1 MKTKKGSIL
10 AYALIILTM
19 MAVISV
25 AMTTTTILE
34 RKSSSATDSSTQAYQ
49 TADTGAQLGIK
60 LINSAT
66 MPGATLGDTF
76 TDAYSCDDDD
86 GYAKVKID
94 DAEGVTGSSYELTFF
109 QENEEGNRVQLA
121 CDGLLNDVEII
132 KSVGTYKGTIRA
144 VEVSVSRLGA
154 CKGIT
159 RVPYDGG
166 PHVDAGEN
174 FYYNTVAIGSQCWLK
189 ENLNIGDFRNTLL
202 GAQESNCS
210 NIEKYC
216 YGNDEENC
224 DSYGGLY
231 QWDQTVC
238 GENIPGNE
246 RTQGI
251 CPDGWEIPT
260 DEDFRIL
267 EQFLAGSNSC
277 DEDRGGLDCNPA
289 GMILRDSDHFDAH
302 MAGNFSSGSFE
313 DLGISESYWTSNFDG
328 ADESIKRT
336 IFSAHGDID
345 RKGLSVNSALSVRC
359 ILGSSCTPVDGG
371 VSGWG
376 DWYDVTE
383 WSECSES
390 CGGGERTKT
399 QRRDRTCTNPIP
411 SCGGNDCV
419 EPLSETRTIT
429 ETCNAQPCCT
439 PVNGGWSAWSA
450 CSVACGGG
458 IQTRTCTNPA
468 PSCGGTNCAG
478 ADTRSCNTQ
487 ACCVANVGT
496 SCSSGIGSCRTG
508 TVQCNGSCLATGNR
522 PNGTVCS
529 SGTCSDGRC
538 CGWKVT
544 TGVAPLCN
552 VDGII
557 PLYPC
562 NASRVGSCHAVN
574 DTVYFQPRFTSYRCI
589 CS

>member
-60 LINSAT
+60 LINSVTA
-66 MPGATLGDTF
+66 PDATLDDAF
-76 TDAYSCDDDD
+76 TGVYSCDDDD
-86 GYAKVKID
+86 GYAKVKVD
-94 DAEGVTGSSYELTFF
+94 DDVIAGSSYELTFF
-109 QENEEGNRVQLA
+109 SGNDTSNESSRLN
-121 CDGLLNDVEII
+121 CDASINNVELI

-189 ENLNIGDFRNTLL
+189 ENLNVGTYISSSDNQGHD
-202 GAQESNCS
+202 CD
-210 NIEKYC
+210 NIKKYC
-216 YGNDEENC
+216 YDDNENNC
-224 DSYGGLY
+224 DSDGGLY
-231 QWDQTVC
+231 QLDQVVC
-238 GENIPGNE
+238 GDAVLANE

-251 CPDGWEIPT
+251 CPDDWRVPT
-260 DEDFRIL
+260 EADFRVL

-277 DEDRGGLDCNPA
+277 AEDRVGLDCNPA

-313 DLGISESYWTSNFDG
+313 DLGISESYWTSKLDG
-328 ADESIKRT
+328 AEGSTIRT
-336 IFSAHGDID
+336 IFSAVGDIYRND
-345 RKGLSVNSALSVRC
+345 SSENAALSVRC

-487 ACCVANVGT
+487 ACLTYHWRQIPTSGSEPSGT
-496 SCSSGIGSCRTG
+496 YLGCCGDNCPSAGSPCSNNGSWYTRTPCPLPPSIG
-508 TVQCNGSCLATGNR
+508 TVLPPPFWNIV
-522 PNGTVCS
+522 VCE
-529 SGTCSDGRC
+529 
-538 CGWKVT
+538 
-544 TGVAPLCN
+544 P
-552 VDGII
+552 
-557 PLYPC
+557 
-562 NASRVGSCHAVN
+562 
-574 DTVYFQPRFTSYRCI
+574 
-589 CS
+589 

>member
-60 LINSAT
+60 LINSVTA
-66 MPGATLGDTF
+66 PDATLDDAF
-76 TDAYSCDDDD
+76 TGVYSCDDDD
-86 GYAKVKID
+86 GYAKVKVD
-94 DAEGVTGSSYELTFF
+94 DDVIAGSSYELTFF
-109 QENEEGNRVQLA
+109 DEDGNQSDTCDTSLNEI
-121 CDGLLNDVEII
+121 GLI
-132 KSVGTYKGTIRA
+132 KSVGTYKNTVRA
-144 VEVSVSRLGA
+144 VEVSVLRLGA

-159 RVPYDGG
+159 EVSHDGG
-166 PHVDAGEN
+166 PNVDLEGN
-174 FYYNTVAIGSQCWLK
+174 SYYKTVAIGSQCWLK

-289 GMILRDSDHFDAH
+289 GTILRNTYHFNAP
-302 MAGNFSSGSFE
+302 MAGYFSSGSFN
-313 DLGISESYWTSNFDG
+313 GVNSSESYWTSNFDG

-487 ACCVANVGT
+487 ACLTYHWRQIPTSGSEPSGT
-496 SCSSGIGSCRTG
+496 YLGCCGDNCPSAGSPCSNNGSWYTRTPCPLPPSIG
-508 TVQCNGSCLATGNR
+508 TVLPPPFWNIV
-522 PNGTVCS
+522 VCE
-529 SGTCSDGRC
+529 
-538 CGWKVT
+538 
-544 TGVAPLCN
+544 P
-552 VDGII
+552 
-557 PLYPC
+557 
-562 NASRVGSCHAVN
+562 
-574 DTVYFQPRFTSYRCI
+574 
-589 CS
+589 